1 MYFLDFNLQS
11 YYINANFLS
20 SIMASNNYTW
30 ETMDKQILVIDFDST
45 FVQVEAL
52 VELASISLK
61 DTSNKKEILQEIE
74 TITNQGVEEKI
85 LFSESLRRRIELLSA
100 NKTHLDLLIKRLKRK
115 ISVSITRNKEFIK
128 EHSENIYIISGGFKE
143 FIVPIVR
150 QFNIKQENVFANT
163 FKFDESGNIIG
174 FDEKNILA
182 HDNGKVALLKTMN
195 LEGDIYVIGDGY
207 TDFQIKKA
215 GLANKFYAFTE
226 NIERESILDKA
237 DFVTPSFD
245 EFLYLNKLPMAI
257 SYPKNRINVL
267 LLENVDPNAFKV
279 FNEEGYNVQ
288 IQKSELNEDE
298 LLERIKDISILGI
311 RSKTQVTDKILQ
323 NAHRL
328 MAVGAFCIGTD
339 QINLGACSNKGIAV
353 FNAPYSNTRSV
364 VEMVLGE
371 IIILMRNIYQQSNQM
386 KQGIWEKSV
395 AGNFEIRG
403 KKLGIVGYG
412 NIGSQLS
419 VLAEALGLD
428 VYYYDIVEKLALGN
442 ATLCKSL
449 DELLRKSDIVSVH
462 VDGRAENKN
471 LISDK
476 QFRLMKTGA
485 IFLNASR
492 GFIVDMKPFAKALES
507 GKLKGAAVDVFPEE
521 PKNNSTDFNSELQR
535 FPNVIMTPHI
545 GGSTIEA
552 QKNIADFVSDK
563 IISYVNTGSS
573 FYSVNFPNLQL
584 PELKKAH
591 RLIHIH
597 QNKPGLLAQ
606 INSLLA
612 NRNINI
618 VGQYLKTNEEI
629 GYVITDIAREYDE
642 GVIKE
647 LRKIPNTI
655 KFRILY

>member
-1 MYFLDFNLQS
+1 
-11 YYINANFLS
+11 
-20 SIMASNNYTW
+20 
-30 ETMDKQILVIDFDST
+30 MDKQILIIDFDST

-61 DTSNKKEILQEIE
+61 DNLNKKAILEEIK
-74 TITNQGVEEKI
+74 TITDQGVEEKI
-85 LFSESLRRRIELLSA
+85 SFSESLRSRIELLSA

-115 ISVSITRNKEFIK
+115 ISVSIIRNKEFIK
-128 EHSENIYIISGGFKE
+128 KHSDDIYIISGGFKE
-143 FIVPIVR
+143 FIIPIVE
-150 QFNIKQENVFANT
+150 QFNIPTKNVYANT
-163 FKFDESGNIIG
+163 FKFDKNGNIFG
-174 FDEKNILA
+174 FDEKNVLA
-182 HDNGKVALLKTMN
+182 RNNGKVSLLKT
-195 LEGDIYVIGDGY
+195 LKLDGDIYVIGDGY

-226 NIERESILDKA
+226 NIERESILEKA
-237 DFVTPSFD
+237 DFITPSFD

-267 LLENVDPNAFKV
+267 LLENVDPNAFKI
-279 FNEEGYNVQ
+279 FSEEGYNVH
-288 IQKSELNEDE
+288 IEKSELNDDE
-298 LLERIKDISILGI
+298 LLERMKDVSILGI
-311 RSKTQVTDKILQ
+311 RSKTQVTKKILQ
-323 NAHRL
+323 NVNRL

-339 QINLGACSNKGIAV
+339 QINLKACSNKGIAV

-371 IIILMRNIYQQSNQM
+371 IIILMRNIYQQSNKM
-386 KQGIWEKSV
+386 KQGIWKKSV

-442 ATLCKSL
+442 ATMCKSL
-449 DELLRKSDIVSVH
+449 NELLKKVDIVSIH
-462 VDGRAENKN
+462 VDGRSDNKN
-471 LISDK
+471 MISDK
-476 QFRLMKTGA
+476 QFRLMKSGA

-492 GFIVDMKPFAKALES
+492 GFIVDMNALVKTLEN
-507 GKLKGAAVDVFPEE
+507 GKLNGAAVDVFPKE
-521 PKNNSTDFNSELQR
+521 PKNNSTEFYSELQR

-563 IISYVNTGSS
+563 IINYINTGSS

-597 QNKPGLLAQ
+597 KNKPGLLAQ

-629 GYVITDIAREYDE
+629 GYVITDIAREYDKE
-642 GVIKE
+642 VINE

-655 KFRILY
+655 KFRVLY